1 MNIFSTCE
9 NMKIVHVLDWAK
21 IVKEAGSEKSATV
34 DRRLHLLFDM

>member
-1 MNIFSTCE
+1 MKIFSTRE

-21 IVKEAGSEKSATV
+21 IVEEAGSEESATV